1 MPRPLSLAA
10 LVLFSAPSVA
20 AEKMNVLFIVSDDLT
35 NNTLGCYGSQ
45 VAKSPN
51 IDRLASTGV
60 RFDRAY
66 CQFPLCNPS
75 RASFLTGLR
84 PDTIRIYENGTHF
97 RKKVPDVVTLPQAFR
112 KAGYFVA
119 RVGKL
124 YHYGVPTQIGTNGMD
139 DGPSWDKVVNPR
151 GRDKDEEAK
160 IFSLRPGQF
169 GGTLSWLAADGD
181 AAEQTDGIGAA
192 EAVKVLEAHREG
204 PVLLA
209 VGLSSPHTPHVAP

>member
-1 MPRPLSLAA
+1 MRTFRAVLLLALVFVTSTASATQQPAAAPPGARRPNVLLITADDLAA
-10 LVLFSAPSVA
+10 R
-20 AEKMNVLFIVSDDLT
+20 
-35 NNTLGCYGSQ
+35 LGCYGDTF
-45 VAKSPN
+45 VRSPN

-151 GRDKDEEAK
+151 GRDKD
-160 IFSLRPGQF
+160 
-169 GGTLSWLAADGD
+169 
-181 AAEQTDGIGAA
+181 
-192 EAVKVLEAHREG
+192 
-204 PVLLA
+204 
-209 VGLSSPHTPHVAP
+209 